1 MIRGRKERREGG
13 KRGRKE
19 GRKERMGWC
28 GGASQEGMTG
38 SQHARDIFWLAK

>member
-19 GRKERMGWC
+19 GRKGWGGV